1 MRRFTIKYISTTLL
15 TFYKNTMNRKIIF
28 LATTMLLLASIAI
41 FFSSC
46 QEDDPKPAEISNVLI
61 KTSPLKVN
69 YYEGDILDLSGLE
82 ITFVM
87 NDGEIKL
94 VTFSDFEDND
104 ITCSPKNGTVITT
117 EIKEVKFTHATSGQ
131 SVSLSINVNKVN
143 VTDITIKTESSKLEY
158 YEGDTLNMSGLVV
171 TLFMNNEETKD
182 IAFLDFEN
190 NGISISPLE
199 GDILT
204 TESTKVTIT
213 HTSTG
218 KFVNQPITVI
228 ALEVIDILIK
238 TAPLKTSY
246 YEGDALDL
254 SGLVVTLYLNNNNTQ
269 DVAFSNFESKGIT
282 CSPINE
288 VILTLETSEVIIT
301 HTASTLSVNQSISVE
316 KVEVTDI
323 TIKTIPT
330 KIDYYLA
337 ETIDLSG
344 LIVSL
349 TFNNGDTK
357 DVPYTEFANNDIISS
372 PAHEAR
378 LNKRST
384 DITITHTISNLNT
397 TVTIS
402 FFTLTDI
409 DNNQYYLIKMGTQ
422 LWMAENLKT
431 TTYNDG
437 TPITLVTD
445 NTTWNNLTT
454 EAYSWYNNDQASNKD
469 IYGAMYNWYAVETGK
484 ICPSGWHVPSDSE
497 WTLLTDFVFN
507 EFINAEGEALKSTN
521 YWSYGPGKD
530 NYGFTALPGGMRSP
544 SFDFANQTSSGFW
557 WTSTEYN
564 VDEGMKRS
572 MTAGWDNVSRNP
584 AEKVFGFSVRCIKD

>member
-1 MRRFTIKYISTTLL
+1 
-15 TFYKNTMNRKIIF
+15 MNRKIIF